1 MVTHAVSFSFGN
13 VVVDRDFWSKTLCD
27 PRFSFTPL
35 KNSIRTADDSSTAL
49 PVTDLNG
56 APLWG
61 ADSNLHRHKSA
72 KA

>member
-1 MVTHAVSFSFGN
+1 LKREKGGQPNFSLNEVFFIFKFWEVCK
-13 VVVDRDFWSKTLCD
+13 VV
-27 PRFSFTPL
+27 FTPL

-61 ADSNLHRHKSA
+61 ADSNLHRYKSA